1 MVETVSLAWSESF
14 LQMSVS
20 LVWGFRR
27 ESERLTQ
34 DSNTFVTHAAT
45 PHSLKLFPGTY
56 SIGVWILFSKKSIS
70 VSLKRS
76 VTGSLKNKK
85 CVSVS
90 FSHEYVRD
98 LLRSRLYS

>member
-56 SIGVWILFSKKSIS
+56 SIGV
-70 VSLKRS
+70 
-76 VTGSLKNKK
+76 
-85 CVSVS
+85 
-90 FSHEYVRD
+90 
-98 LLRSRLYS
+98 